1 MTPSNTQEIREHMP
15 VVCSDG
21 GRCGTVDR
29 VEDNTIKLTKD
40 DQGHHHWI
48 PTDWVTRVDQDVQV
62 DRPIGQVRR
71 DWSMSPPSSSPGSG
85 PIELPSAMETAGR
98 PASTGM
104 EGEEGGVSRS

>member
-1 MTPSNTQEIREHMP
+1 MAPSNIQDIREHMP

-29 VEDNTIKLTKD
+29 IEGNNIKLTKD

-62 DRPIGQVRR
+62 DRSIGQVRR
-71 DWSMSPPSSSPGSG
+71 DWSMNPPSSTPGGG
-85 PIELPSAMETAGR
+85 PIELPPVMDTATHSG
-98 PASTGM
+98 STGM
-104 EGEEGGVSRS
+104 EGEEGGAIGS

>member
-1 MTPSNTQEIREHMP
+1 MAPSNLQDIREHMP

-29 VEDNTIKLTKD
+29 VEGNNIKLTKD

-48 PTDWVTRVDQDVQV
+48 PADWVTRIDQDVQV

-71 DWSMSPPSSSPGSG
+71 DWSMSPPSSTPGGG
-85 PIELPSAMETAGR
+85 PIELPTAMNPASN

-104 EGEEGGVSRS
+104 EGEEGARFGS